1 MVGELFYI
9 LQQSCLFKYKFKVV
23 SLRNDHFIDHIW
35 SHSWG
40 LGALNILPERINMQE
55 IQ

>member
-23 SLRNDHFIDHIW
+23 SLRNDHFIDYVW
-35 SHSWG
+35 
-40 LGALNILPERINMQE
+40 LGALTILPEPINMQE